1 MQVLSRRVTIGIS
14 LAAVAVLSV
23 VFRVWGALVTDD
35 SLGII
40 RSQLAF
46 TADRFE
52 AVTGT
57 WNIAE
62 FIRLTATVDFIF
74 PVLYAAVIA
83 GVWARAA
90 GSDQWSRSV
99 WPAATAFG
107 AAPDRHRTNNHRRN
121 ARRGCRSRRFRLC
134 GPQVDRHRG
143 RPHCCC
149 DHSLEAQRTGV
160 AGNRGGVGRAGR
172 CDSRSSHIC
181 VLTSVASHC
190 KTGHRRLAS
199 DVCIGNQT
207 TGQSVQRRR

>member
-1 MQVLSRRVTIGIS
+1 MPTKSWDLQPLMQVLSRRVTIGIS

-52 AVTGT
+52 TVIGT

-62 FIRLTATVDFIF
+62 FIRLIATVDFIF
-74 PVLYAAVIA
+74 PVMYAAVIA

-90 GSDQWSRSV
+90 GSDHWPRSV

-107 AAPDRHRTNNHRRN
+107 AAAADWVENSFHLIAIEPTIT
-121 ARRGCRSRRFRLC
+121 G
-134 GPQVDRHRG
+134 GTPV
-143 RPHCCC
+143 
-149 DHSLEAQRTGV
+149 GV
-160 AGNRGGVGRAGR
+160 AVAIGSLFALLKWIGIVVALTAVAITAWKRSEKAWRVIGVVSAGLAGA
-172 CDSRSSHIC
+172 IAG
-181 VLTSVASHC
+181 VVTSAF
-190 KTGHRRLAS
+190 
-199 DVCIGNQT
+199 
-207 TGQSVQRRR
+207 